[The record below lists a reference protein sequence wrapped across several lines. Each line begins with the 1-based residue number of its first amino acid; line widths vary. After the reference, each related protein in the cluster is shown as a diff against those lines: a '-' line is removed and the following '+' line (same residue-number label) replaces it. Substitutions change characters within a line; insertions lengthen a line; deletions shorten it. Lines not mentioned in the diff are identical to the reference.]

1 MKKEQNKEGLIN
13 LQKTP
18 MTNRELIAEKYRIAA
33 ERSKFIQEELRRV
46 ESFKQEIITR
56 YNIK

>member
-1 MKKEQNKEGLIN
+1 MKKKLNNEGLNN
-13 LQKTP
+13 LQNTP

-33 ERSKFIQEELRRV
+33 ERSKFIQEELKRV
-46 ESFKQEIITR
+46 ESFKQEIIAR